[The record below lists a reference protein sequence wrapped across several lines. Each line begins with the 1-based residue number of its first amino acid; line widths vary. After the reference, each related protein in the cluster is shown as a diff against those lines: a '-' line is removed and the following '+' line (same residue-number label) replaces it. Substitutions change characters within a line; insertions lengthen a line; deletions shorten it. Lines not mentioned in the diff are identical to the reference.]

1 MTVVNRST
9 LRPAPNT
16 GGWPP
21 SARLQCGNHP
31 ARDQRGFTLIEVIVA
46 FMMLALALT
55 LLLGT
60 LSGAAKQVRHAED
73 AGRAALHA
81 QTLLDQV
88 GIGEPLRA
96 GRSDGE
102 LDDGRYRWSL
112 EVAPWRDPGRADVL
126 PTAGAPQ
133 LMELVLD
140 IEWGEPGSTAAR
152 QRLQSR
158 ALRLTMPEALQ

>member
-1 MTVVNRST
+1 MTVGNRSA
-9 LRPAPNT
+9 LRHAPNP
-16 GGWPP
+16 GGQPR
-21 SARLQCGNHP
+21 AACLQCGNRLPRNQH
-31 ARDQRGFTLIEVIVA
+31 GFTLIEVIVA

-60 LSGAAKQVRHAED
+60 LSGAARQVRYAED

-158 ALRLTMPEALQ
+158 ALRLTMPEVLP